1 MPATALLACTECN
14 DGLVPATAP
23 MTATSSAADQ
33 QPITAPKAPKGRARD
48 GASEAGERCAGSGA
62 PVSRYRSS
70 AEISE
75 LISGSGAPVSRY
87 RSSAE
92 LMRATDDERLAARTF
107 CSKCAAFVV
116 PTRAKLSG
124 DCEST

>member
-1 MPATALLACTECN
+1 MPATALLACTERN

-70 AEISE
+70 AE
-75 LISGSGAPVSRY
+75 
-87 RSSAE
+87 